1 MDKLRAWYFGLSLR
15 ERRLVLL
22 MIAVAVPV
30 LLWLAVWRPVAAA
43 HDEALDRY
51 RMALDRNGRIAAMT
65 GVAAGEQRPAPV
77 IDGSLAAWLLAHAT
91 EQGLVLARNEDLS
104 DVRAEVEMGAAGAAD
119 IARWLGALEA
129 EGLRI
134 ENVRLAPSPNGGVA
148 MTATVGRPQ

>member
-1 MDKLRAWYFGLSLR
+1 MEKLRSWYFGLSLR

-43 HDEALDRY
+43 HDTALENY

-65 GVAAGEQRPAPV
+65 GVTEGDERPAPV
-77 IDGSLAAWLLAHAT
+77 IDGSLAAWLLNHAS
-91 EQGLVLARNEDLS
+91 ERGLVLARQEDLS
-104 DVRAEVEMGAAGAAD
+104 DARAEVEMGAAGPAD

-134 ENVRLAPSPNGGVA
+134 ENVRLGPSPNGGVA
-148 MTATVGRPQ
+148 MTATVGRP